1 MRDDAEVW
9 VLVRRESLS
18 RFERLATEGDQAWGE
33 RAKALVGDI
42 TAANLGLTDEAVAEL
57 GAVDHIVHCAAIYDI
72 TADDD
77 EQRAANVEGTRAVI
91 DLARRLDATLHHV
104 SSIAVAGTY
113 HGEFTEDDF
122 DVAQD
127 LPTPYHQTKFE
138 AELLVRSATGTAY
151 RVYRPAV
158 VVGDSRTG
166 EMDKIDGPYYF
177 FGLLGKLAVL
187 PRFTPMVLPD
197 TGRTNIVPVDFVVDA
212 IVELMHADGRD
223 GQTFHLTA
231 PKTIG
236 LRGIY
241 RGVAE
246 AAGLPAL
253 RGSLPGATATPFL
266 RVTGRA
272 KVLRNMAATQL
283 GIPGEILDVVDLA
296 PTFTSVNTA
305 EALRGTGITVPEF
318 ASYAPQLWRYWAEH
332 LDPDRARRDDPAGPL
347 VGKHV
352 IITGAS
358 SGIGRASAIAVAE
371 RGATVFALARNAE
384 ALDDLIAEIRAAG
397 GQAYAFTCDV
407 TDSTSVEHTVK
418 DILGRFGHV
427 DYLVNNAG
435 RSIRRSVIASTDRLH
450 DYERVMAVNYF
461 GAVRMVLALLP
472 HWRERRFGHVVNV
485 SSAGVQAQRS
495 EVQRVP
501 AEQGGAGRV
510 RRCGVDGDAVGPHHL
525 HQYPYAA
532 GEDAD
537 DRAVAAAEPDSADQ
551 PRTRRR
557 HGGARP
563 GGEARPDRHP
573 GRHAGRLRQLHDPEA
588 VPSRTAPAL
597 PGLSRFGGRR
607 ADARAASPVAAAETP
622 GAGCHVVAVRP
633 ARSSARAAGARRA
646 LVRRWTARS
655 GLPQTHDVALGVLEV
670 GRESHFTDRRL
681 LAYRLAAQ
689 RPDGFEGVVNA
700 VHIDRDHRPLG
711 KGRFAFEHA
720 SADVPRLG
728 GHTGLGDRPGRHGRV
743 LHLRYL
749 VELPAESL
757 LVEVPRALTVAEGH
771 LEMHNATG
779 HFHLLAEVVFGH
791 PLRRVTV

>member
-1 MRDDAEVW
+1 MARMRYVVTGGTGFIGRRIVSQILARGEDAEVW
-9 VLVRRESLS
+9 VLVRRESLT
-18 RFERLATEGDQAWGE
+18 RFERHAAEWGE
-33 RAKALVGDI
+33 RAKALVGDL
-42 TAANLGLTDEAVAEL
+42 TAANLDLTDEAVAEL
-57 GAVDHIVHCAAIYDI
+57 GAVDHIVHCAAIYDM
-72 TADDD
+72 TADEDS
-77 EQRAANVEGTRAVI
+77 QQAANVDGTAAVI
-91 DLARRLDATLHHV
+91 DLARRVDATLHHV

-113 HGEFTEDDF
+113 RGEFTEDDF

-138 AELLVRSATGTAY
+138 AEMLVRSASGLRF

-177 FGLLGKLAVL
+177 FGLLAKLAVL

-212 IVELMHADGRD
+212 LVELMHADGRD

-246 AAGLPAL
+246 AAGLPPL

-272 KVLRNMAATQL
+272 KVVRNMAATQL

-296 PTFTSVNTA
+296 PTFTSTNAV
-305 EALRGTGITVPEF
+305 EALQGSGITVPEF

-332 LDPDRARRDDPAGPL
+332 LDPNRARRDDPAGPL

-358 SGIGRASAIAVAE
+358 SGIGRAATIAVAE
-371 RGATVFALARNAE
+371 RGATVFALARNAD
-384 ALDDLIAEIRAAG
+384 ALDDLVAEVRAAG
-397 GQAYAFTCDV
+397 GQAHAFTCDV

-435 RSIRRSVIASTDRLH
+435 RSIRRSVSASTDRLH

-485 SSAGVQAQRS
+485 SSAGVQAS
-495 EVQRVP
+495 SPKYSAYIPSKAALDAFAEVVGTETLSDHITFTSIHMPLVKTPMIAPSRRLNPMPPITAEHAAAMVVRGLVEKPARIDTPVGTLADVGMYFTPKLSRRV
-501 AEQGGAGRV
+501 
-510 RRCGVDGDAVGPHHL
+510 L
-525 HQYPYAA
+525 HQLYLGY
-532 GEDAD
+532 
-537 DRAVAAAEPDSADQ
+537 PDSAAARGLDTEPVQ
-551 PRTRRR
+551 QRTPRRPTRPVR
-557 HGGARP
+557 GIK
-563 GGEARPDRHP
+563 
-573 GRHAGRLRQLHDPEA
+573 
-588 VPSRTAPAL
+588 PSRAL
-597 PGLSRFGGRR
+597 R
-607 ADARAASPVAAAETP
+607 PVT
-622 GAGCHVVAVRP
+622 RP
-633 ARSSARAAGARRA
+633 
-646 LVRRWTARS
+646 VRRVVR
-655 GLPQTHDVALGVLEV
+655 LVPGV
-670 GRESHFTDRRL
+670 HW
-681 LAYRLAAQ
+681 
-689 RPDGFEGVVNA
+689 
-700 VHIDRDHRPLG
+700 
-711 KGRFAFEHA
+711 
-720 SADVPRLG
+720 
-728 GHTGLGDRPGRHGRV
+728 
-743 LHLRYL
+743 
-749 VELPAESL
+749 
-757 LVEVPRALTVAEGH
+757 
-771 LEMHNATG
+771 
-779 HFHLLAEVVFGH
+779 
-791 PLRRVTV
+791 